1 MTMRW
6 LPSLRDNSS
15 GAAAV
20 EMALMLPLLLML
32 MFGTFEGGHYLW
44 SEHKVVKG
52 VRDGARYAART
63 SFSNFDGCPTV
74 VGEAAIKKLIRTGYL
89 NGDNPS
95 ISGTDNPVVPGWA
108 DANVTVT
115 CAYVSGQSGLYGTRA
130 GIAPIVTVTATVDY
144 PSLFQMFGIGSSGVN
159 LYSTAQSSVMGL

>member
-1 MTMRW
+1 MMMRW
-6 LPSLRDNSS
+6 LPSFRDDSS
-15 GAAAV
+15 GSAAV

-32 MFGTFEGGHYLW
+32 MFGAFEGGHYLW

-74 VGEAAIKKLIRTGYL
+74 LGEAAIKNLIRTGYL

-95 ISGTDNPVVPGWA
+95 ISGTDNPVVLGWTST
-108 DANVTVT
+108 NVTVT

-130 GIAPIVTVTATVDY
+130 GIAPIVTVTSTVSY
-144 PSLFQMFGIGSSGVN
+144 PSLFRMFGLGAAGVN
-159 LYSTAQSSVMGL
+159 LKATATSAVMGL